1 MLSSSNSYRM
11 KHDHSL
17 LSLSRTS
24 SSKIAPSNYI
34 TCTAFI
40 VDPFSIN
47 DNKPLVGKSS
57 PLSYSRLSRT
67 RTGISTLIRSLLT
80 IISIPAIIPTFRRL
94 SLPIQLSPTPS
105 LGRKVTGTLFG
116 NRRGHVSF
124 AVQFDPRSAPVLIIE
139 LSISTAALVKEMSSG
154 LVRIALECE
163 KKQHSR
169 LSGRRGEIKL
179 FNEPTWMTY
188 CNGRNCGYAS
198 ARACSDSDW
207 YALSTVQSVSV
218 GAGVLPVLE
227 GGRKSSAGGSCGES
241 EGEFLYM
248 RARFQRVVGS
258 RDSEAYYMMNMD
270 GNGGPELSIFL
281 LRV

>member
-1 MLSSSNSYRM
+1 MLSSNSYRM
-11 KHDHSL
+11 KHDHGL
-17 LSLSRTS
+17 LSLSRNS
-24 SSKIAPSNYI
+24 SSKITPSNYI
-34 TCTAFI
+34 TCTLFVI
-40 VDPFSIN
+40 DPNCIN

-67 RTGISTLIRSLLT
+67 RSGISTLIRSLLT
-80 IISIPAIIPTFRRL
+80 VISIPAIIPTFRWL
-94 SLPIQLSPTPS
+94 SLPTQLSPTPS

-124 AVQFDPRSAPVLIIE
+124 AVQYDPRSAPVLIIE
-139 LSISTAALVKEMSSG
+139 LAVSTAALVKEMSSG
-154 LVRIALECE
+154 QVRITLECE
-163 KKQHSR
+163 KQQHSG
-169 LSGRRGEIKL
+169 LSSRRGDSKL
-179 FNEPTWMTY
+179 FNEPTWTMY
-188 CNGRNCGYAS
+188 CNGRNYGYAS
-198 ARACSDSDW
+198 SRACSDSDW
-207 YALSTVQSVSV
+207 HTLSTVQRVSV

-227 GGRKSSAGGSCGES
+227 GSRKSSAGGSCGES

-270 GNGGPELSIFL
+270 GNRGPEFSIYL